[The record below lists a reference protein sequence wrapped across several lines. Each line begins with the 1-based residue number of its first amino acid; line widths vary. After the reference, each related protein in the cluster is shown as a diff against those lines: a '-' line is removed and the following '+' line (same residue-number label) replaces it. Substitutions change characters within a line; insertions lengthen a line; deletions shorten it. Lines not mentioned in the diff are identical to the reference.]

1 MKMKI
6 KFNAVGNSFTAV
18 RLDTKG
24 RLLPRVSFERR
35 FGRNVRFLDY
45 TEEEKERT
53 YYENSLKLA
62 KDIFRFVKEDPYQE
76 IVFEKVTINGEP
88 AEIEEVMKI
97 IENLEA

>member
-1 MKMKI
+1 MKI

-45 TEEEKERT
+45 TGEEKERT
-53 YYENSLKLA
+53 YYENSLRLA
-62 KDIFRFVKEDPYQE
+62 KDIFRTIKENPY
-76 IVFEKVTINGEP
+76 IKVNFEDVEINGES

-97 IENLEA
+97 VESLEA